1 MAKVRPTRSAL
12 EDKLVGKN
20 VLLYIN
26 FGEGATEAAP
36 VWTLIGGQR
45 TASLSM
51 TADGIDATNK
61 ASGGWGETYAGIKS
75 TQLSFDGIIN
85 KNDDGYAAL
94 KDAYI
99 KGEPVDLCRYATD
112 GTAERNWYNI
122 TDLSDEAPYNDMAT
136 FSCTAGGLGKPRFYS
151 GLTSINDV
159 VGLISDDSESRVTIS
174 KANPADVVVTITQG
188 NITGL
193 KNGASDVAST
203 NYDIAA
209 GAKSIVIHADY
220 LASLS
225 AGNVT
230 FTILLDNEQ
239 NITYVV
245 TIVA

>member
-1 MAKVRPTRSAL
+1 MAKVRPIRSAL

-26 FGEGATEAAP
+26 YGEGATEAAP
-36 VWTLIGGQR
+36 VWTLVGGQR

-51 TADGIDATNK
+51 SADAIDATNK
-61 ASGGWGETYAGIKS
+61 TSGGWGETYAGIKS
-75 TQLSFDGIIN
+75 TQLSFEGIIN

-99 KGEPVDLCRYATD
+99 KGEAVDLCRYATD

-122 TDLSDEAPYNDMAT
+122 TELSDEAPYNDMAT
-136 FSCTAGGLGKPRFYS
+136 FSITAGGIGQPRFYS

-174 KANPADVVVTITQG
+174 KAAAKDVVVTITQG
-188 NITGL
+188 NIVGL
-193 KNGASDVAST
+193 KNGSTDVTSS
-203 NYDIAA
+203 NYAIAA
-209 GAKSIVIHADY
+209 GAKSIVINADY
-220 LASLS
+220 LAGLS
-225 AGNVT
+225 TGEVT
-230 FTILLDNEQ
+230 FTIVLDNEQ